1 MPLWAG
7 LRERGGVTETG
18 MHIGSDRIQKML
30 AKSFLNWSLLASPS
44 FLNWRDWG
52 TKNLF
57 KHKPWTNWPCIQP
70 FISCVRTHV
79 QCSTRGYSQSNVRL
93 SSHGSSAA
101 PSPSI
106 ETINKWPDRSAIGS
120 LIYICNRSSTNKKGT
135 PTTERPGCQ
144 GHDHD
149 DVLVLALPSYS
160 APALRAVVI
169 VVQPPRAGL
178 GAQTFASLRPHA
190 HAAGERPET
199 RHGHRARR
207 RRRRRRGESFASS
220 GRRGCARAARSG
232 EADGRRRCSSLTQG
246 TPRLA
251 NGRQRRW

>member
-1 MPLWAG
+1 M
-7 LRERGGVTETG
+7 
-18 MHIGSDRIQKML
+18 
-30 AKSFLNWSLLASPS
+30 
-44 FLNWRDWG
+44 
-52 TKNLF
+52 
-57 KHKPWTNWPCIQP
+57 
-70 FISCVRTHV
+70 

-149 DVLVLALPSYS
+149 DVLVLALPPYS
-160 APALRAVVI
+160 APALLRAVVI

-207 RRRRRRGESFASS
+207 RRRRRRGESFAPS
-220 GRRGCARAARSG
+220 GRRGCARAARSC

-251 NGRQRRW
+251 NGRQRRWQDPHYACCRTDDHVCQSARPDTAWSARGRIRRQWRDQTLGSTLSQGIG